1 MTRTARFQSAAH
13 AWGSSVEY
21 GHTEDRNT
29 TSSGEN
35 GFTTIT
41 GTVRPH
47 KVPDGPHVCT
57 SRNPTAQGLPPA
69 AASRWAVESEPD
81 RRVASCAH
89 GTIEQK
95 NLFQKIIWAIG
106 LRKTALCHPQ
116 HSFSKF
122 LGGSMPASQKFT
134 IDISVRYAIIRTYI
148 RRTLVLSCKGQEAS

>member
-13 AWGSSVEY
+13 ARGSSVEC

-41 GTVRPH
+41 GAVRPH
-47 KVPDGPHVCT
+47 KVPDGTRVRTTRISPP
-57 SRNPTAQGLPPA
+57 RAFPPA
-69 AASRWAVESEPD
+69 AARRWTAESEPD
-81 RRVASCAH
+81 RRATSCAH

-95 NLFQKIIWAIG
+95 NFLQKIIWAVG
-106 LRKTALCHPQ
+106 SRKTTPYHPQ

-134 IDISVRYAIIRTYI
+134 IDISVRYAIIRTYF
-148 RRTLVLSCKGQEAS
+148 RRTLVLSRKGQEAS

>member
-13 AWGSSVEY
+13 ARGSSVEY

-41 GTVRPH
+41 GAGLIRY
-47 KVPDGPHVCT
+47 
-57 SRNPTAQGLPPA
+57 RTAPMSARAETPPPRAFPPA
-69 AASRWAVESEPD
+69 AARRWTVESEPD

-134 IDISVRYAIIRTYI
+134 IDISVRYAIIRTHI
-148 RRTLVLSCKGQEAS
+148 RRTLVLSCRGQEAS